1 MWELG
6 YPMRV
11 RQGLNRTSVGLKLH
25 AQTIR
30 AHEVP
35 EPQSNQRGIE
45 TIRGEQSGSLKD
57 RMRSAVK
64 EAQRTE
70 IDIIKHDQLQRR

>member
-1 MWELG
+1 MTTPG
-6 YPMRV
+6 VM
-11 RQGLNRTSVGLKLH
+11 
-25 AQTIR
+25 
-30 AHEVP
+30 AHGAAW
-35 EPQSNQRGIE
+35 PQSNQRGIE